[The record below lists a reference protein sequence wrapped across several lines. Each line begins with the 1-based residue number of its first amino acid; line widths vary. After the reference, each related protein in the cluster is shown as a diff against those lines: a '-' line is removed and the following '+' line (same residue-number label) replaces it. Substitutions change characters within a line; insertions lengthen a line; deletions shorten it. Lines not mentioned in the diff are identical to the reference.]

1 LRSGAISAGHARA
14 LLAIPAER
22 RDAIAERVVRDGL
35 TVRAV
40 EDLARPATRKSAPA
54 AASRKTISNDH
65 EELLERLRYT
75 FGAHIALVS
84 REHGGALEIR
94 YADDADL
101 LRITDLLLGQTTR
114 A

>member
-1 LRSGAISAGHARA
+1 V
-14 LLAIPAER
+14 AER
-22 RDAIAERVVRDGL
+22 IVRDGL

-40 EDLARPATRKSAPA
+40 EVLARPAARKSGPA
-54 AASRKTISNDH
+54 RASRQKASSDH

-75 FGAHIALVS
+75 FGAHVALVP

-101 LRITDLLLGQTTR
+101 LRITDLLLGQTAGT
-114 A
+114 